1 MTPTF
6 NSKELKKAKI
16 SAVKN
21 HLVPLI
27 SPIPLGLTI
36 VSIREASLTPH
47 VRNTFE
53 QLALTGS
60 TKLGIPMSKVKEVLS
75 LYSGNVRQLEQA
87 MALKN
92 ANVPPKKPVKHNFR
106 ACGSREGFDWFS
118 DEGFCVLEPIIKEAD
133 GWLTLEQC
141 SVGPVTVSIA
151 DGLFRIRNA
160 AQQAGVWVMVF
171 LVCQE
176 GYEKSRLHEFCD
188 EYIEVSPCEPD
199 IGGETAFSIDCVGL
213 RNLNPLGI
221 GITMCSVKLSEGQ
234 FRRRYTPYISSNL
247 ETRVMWILRGQ
258 GKTLEEI
265 GSLLQKNRS
274 SVLRRL
280 QGLPTP
286 KPVNMADRWLER
298 YLDSSVRVKR
308 KAVSKSDKKV
318 SDDDGAGTDA
328 N

>member
-1 MTPTF
+1 MIVKPTSK
-6 NSKELKKAKI
+6 SKETKTTKTR
-16 SAVKN
+16 AVIN
-21 HLVPLI
+21 PLVESI

-36 VSIREASLTPH
+36 ICIRDASLTPH
-47 VRNTFE
+47 ARNAIE

-60 TKLGIPMSKVKEVLS
+60 KKLDTPMPKVNTLLS

-87 MALKN
+87 QALNN
-92 ANVPPKKPVKHNFR
+92 ANRPTEKQVKHSYR
-106 ACGSREGFDWFS
+106 TCGSRDGFDWFS
-118 DEGFCVLEPIIKEAD
+118 DEALCILLPIIKKTE

-141 SVGPVTVSIA
+141 IVGPVTVSIA

-171 LVCQE
+171 LVYMD

-199 IGGETAFSIDCVGL
+199 IGGETAFFIDCVGL

-221 GITMCSVKLSEGQ
+221 GRTMCNVKLSQGQ
-234 FRRRYTPYISSNL
+234 FRRSYTPFISSNL

-265 GSLLQKNRS
+265 GTLLKRNKS

-286 KPVNMADRWLER
+286 MRRDMGKDWLAR
-298 YLDSSVRVKR
+298 YLEASARTQGPESSK
-308 KAVSKSDKKV
+308 
-318 SDDDGAGTDA
+318 
-328 N
+328 